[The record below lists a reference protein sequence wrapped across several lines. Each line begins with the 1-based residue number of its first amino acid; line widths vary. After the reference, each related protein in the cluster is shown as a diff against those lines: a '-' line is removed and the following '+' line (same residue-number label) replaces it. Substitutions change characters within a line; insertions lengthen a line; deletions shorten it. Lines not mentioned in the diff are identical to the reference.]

1 MTAGAKPLT
10 TRATKGVAG
19 APHMW
24 SMPANDVRALLNAFD
39 RLGYAVDPLLTS
51 AAIRRRDL
59 DDPDARIPCEALGAI
74 IQCAQRERFTP
85 NLGLELARVTPPASS
100 PLLDYL
106 VLTSDTVG
114 AGMRQLA
121 RYFHLIGNPVV
132 FELDEGDDPVDVR
145 MATGAAPFSIEYVTT
160 LTILRLSAETDGRFA
175 ARDVSFRHTPDDA
188 AGFERVLGCPIH
200 SKALSDGF
208 RVSRDVWR
216 LPLRRRDPVLRQ
228 ILETQANEILGRLPA
243 RTGLALEVQRAL
255 ASRVAGGDTQIQTI
269 ARQFAISERTL
280 QRRLAGEG
288 VSYQSL
294 LDDARKEAAARY
306 LSGSTLAI
314 CEVAYLVGY
323 SEPAPF
329 HRAFKR
335 WYGITPEA
343 FRQSSPAT
351 PAASRVPDA

>member
-1 MTAGAKPLT
+1 MTTGARPLT
-10 TRATKGVAG
+10 ARATTRIAAG
-19 APHMW
+19 APHVW
-24 SMPANDVRALLNAFD
+24 SMPANDVRTFMNAFD
-39 RLGYAVDPLLTS
+39 RLGYAVDSLLAS

-59 DDPDARIPCEALGAI
+59 DDPDARIPCEALGGI
-74 IQCAQRERFTP
+74 IGCAQRERFTP
-85 NLGLELARVTPPASS
+85 NLGLELARVTPPTSS

-121 RYFHLIGNPVV
+121 RYFHLVGNPVV
-132 FELDEGDDPVDVR
+132 FELHESDDPIHVG
-145 MATGAAPFSIEYVTT
+145 MAAGAAPFSVEYVTT
-160 LTILRLSAETDGRFA
+160 LAILRLRAETDGRFA

-188 AGFERVLGCPIH
+188 AAFERVLRCPIH
-200 SKALSDGF
+200 SQAVSDGF
-208 RVSRDVWR
+208 RVSRDAWR
-216 LPLRRRDPVLRQ
+216 LPLRRSDPVLRHV
-228 ILETQANEILGRLPA
+228 LETQANEILARLPA
-243 RTGLALEVQRAL
+243 RTGLAMEVQRAL

-269 ARQFAISERTL
+269 ARQLALSERTL
-280 QRRLAGEG
+280 QRRLAAEG

-306 LSGSTLAI
+306 LTGSTLAI

-335 WYGITPEA
+335 WYGMTPEA
-343 FRQSSPAT
+343 FRQSPQA
-351 PAASRVPDA
+351 VPTAP